1 MRTPLVVCADI
12 GSSAKGNFA
21 WWASSNESGNS
32 LASLAEKVATALNQK
47 MPVALG
53 FECPLFVAVG
63 EDEKLLTKARP
74 GEKARAWSAG
84 AGCGALATGLV
95 QVPWILGRI
104 RARLIHP
111 TNPYLDWTEFQAANA
126 GLFLWEA
133 FVTGSNKGNDHM
145 ADAEIGVRAFMAAL
159 PQPRSIIEWSGRKP
173 AIQSLIG
180 LALLS
185 SGWSSDPEIVHRDCL
200 VIAPDT

>member
-1 MRTPLVVCADI
+1 MRTPNVFCADI

-21 WWASSNESGNS
+21 WWASSDDSGDS
-32 LASLAEKVATALNQK
+32 LASLADSVANALNQR

-53 FECPLFVAVG
+53 FECPLFVALE

-74 GEKARAWSAG
+74 GEGAHAWSAG

-95 QVPWILGRI
+95 QVPWILGKI
-104 RARLIHP
+104 RQLLVHP
-111 TNPYLDWTEFQAANA
+111 TSAYLDWAEFQKTNA

-133 FVTGSNKGNDHM
+133 FVTGSNKGKAHL
-145 ADAEIGVRAFMAAL
+145 ADAKIGAQAFMATKFE
-159 PQPRSIIEWSGRKP
+159 PRSIIVWPGRKP
-173 AIQSLIG
+173 AIHSLIG

-185 SGWSSDPEIVHRDCL
+185 SGWSTDPEIVHRDCL
-200 VIAPDT
+200 VIAPDE